1 MAVLD
6 DKTGKPIG
14 ELQDFLGSLEAQ
26 EQVNQNTAGT
36 YETPTGMMN
45 DPQEIKPSK
54 SGVGVIPQMK
64 ASFVKD
70 LDQKAQILAAAR
82 FPNDPNAINRY
93 GVHQGRLVYQDDDGS
108 LHYEN
113 DDFTPS
119 LAGMVAPA
127 IGATVGGATGSIPGA
142 ALGGSFGESVNRLI
156 ANYFGEKQTSL
167 GNAGDIA
174 IEGALAGTGQK
185 LGNIVVDKMN
195 AGSGYRA
202 VPTQGMSE
210 ARELKQ
216 KADEF
221 GIPIDAAD
229 LTNSPRL
236 KGTAHVLRMGT
247 DEAADIY
254 QQLDHLQNKRVIMAV
269 DDWLNS
275 ISPNREQV
283 SAGSRAIDRSK
294 EAISDAKAARAKES
308 SPHYTKAKQND
319 TVNPGATHSLI
330 EKELEGA
337 KGSTKLMLEKIRS
350 YLYDDQ
356 GAADMSVKGL
366 HNAKLEIDR
375 LLNRNPA
382 NPDSLDNTQKRL
394 LTEIKQSLVETLK
407 QSEEYAKGIQKH
419 TDLTPAVTRLQEN
432 IVGVLSKLKPIQAE
446 SVIQKLY
453 GAKTPNTIRQAKAI
467 LQKKDPELWDD
478 MLSSW
483 LEGEFLQA
491 GKPLISGEV
500 VNIGPR
506 FAQRLLNPTTK
517 AKLYAAMSNEQREVF
532 DKLMDVLSSLGRT
545 PKGGSRTQMNQEVRQ
560 NMLSESAPVV
570 GSGLNA
576 LEFWRVPSRVAEWW
590 QRASLGEYSKT
601 LALMMTDPDSLSKL
615 KEITKLSPN
624 SEKAIKAVGVSMA
637 TVIDDAVTATS
648 RPYIEQ
654 PRQLSQQ

>member
-6 DKTGKPIG
+6 DKTGEPIG
-14 ELQDFLGSLEAQ
+14 ELQDFLGNLESQ
-26 EQVNQNTAGT
+26 EQVNINTAGT

-45 DPQEIKPSK
+45 DPQQIKPPK
-54 SGVGVIPQMK
+54 GGLGFIPQVK
-64 ASFVKD
+64 ASFIKD
-70 LDQKAQILAAAR
+70 LEQKARILAPAR
-82 FPNDPNAINRY
+82 FPKDPNAISRY

-108 LHYEN
+108 LYYED
-113 DDFTPS
+113 DDFVPS
-119 LAGMVAPA
+119 MASMVAPA
-127 IGATVGGATGSIPGA
+127 VGAATGGVLGSVPGA
-142 ALGGSFGESVNRLI
+142 AAGGAFGESVNKLI
-156 ANYFGEKQTSL
+156 ANLLGEKQTPM
-167 GNAGDIA
+167 GNAADIA
-174 IEGALAGTGQK
+174 TEAALAGTGQK
-185 LGNIVVDKMN
+185 IGNIVVDKMN

-202 VPTQGMSE
+202 VPSQGMNE

-216 KADEF
+216 KADDF

-283 SAGSRAIDRSK
+283 SAGSRAIDKSK

-308 SPHYTKAKQND
+308 SPHYQAAKTDIVDPQNVID
-319 TVNPGATHSLI
+319 LI
-330 EKELEGA
+330 DENLEQA
-337 KGSTKLMLEKIRS
+337 KGSTKSLLTKIRG
-350 YLYDDQ
+350 YIANGDDVEQ
-356 GAADMSVKGL
+356 SAGGL

-394 LTEIKQSLVETLK
+394 LTQIKQSLVEALK
-407 QSEEYAKGIQKH
+407 QSDEYAKGIQKH
-419 TDLTPAVTRLQEN
+419 TDLSPAVTRLQEN

-453 GAKTPNTIRQAKAI
+453 GAKTPNTIRQAKEI

-478 MLSSW
+478 MLASW
-483 LEGEFLQA
+483 LEGEFLQS
-491 GKPLISGEV
+491 GKPLITGEV

-532 DKLMDVLSSLGRT
+532 DKLMDVLSALGRT

-560 NMLSESAPVV
+560 NMLSESAPYV
-570 GSGLNA
+570 GAGLNA
-576 LEFWRVPSRVAEWW
+576 LEFWRVPSRIAEWW
-590 QRASLGEYSKT
+590 QRASLGDYSKT
-601 LALMMTDPDSLSKL
+601 LALMMTDPNSLAKL
-615 KEITKLSPN
+615 KEITRLPPN
-624 SEKAIKAVGVSMA
+624 SERAIKALGVSMA
-637 TVIDDAVTATS
+637 TVMDDAATGAS